1 MMAPRTE
8 RRDFYEV
15 LGVGR
20 DASPDEIQRAYRRLA
35 RTYHPDVNKDPEADE
50 RFKDVSEAYDVL
62 SDPDDRKR
70 YDMFGPDFRH
80 VPDGVDPATWAQGRA
95 SAGRRDR
102 GSRSRGSKR
111 DGRVDFG
118 ADGFDPEDLFRD
130 LFGSARRPGW
140 GSIVGADQETELT
153 ISFEEAFRGG
163 KRSVTIAGPGGTRTL
178 EVTIPPGVVEG
189 QRIRLAGQGGAGSGS
204 GPDGDLYLVV
214 RIAPHPRFRLEGRN
228 VHVEL
233 PVSPWEAA
241 LGTSVSVATPG
252 GEVQMRVPAG
262 SSCGR
267 RLRLRHRGMPNP
279 RGDAGDLLAEVK
291 IEVPHTLS
299 DDERRLFEE
308 LAKSS
313 TFDPRR
319 RR

>member
-1 MMAPRTE
+1 MMASRTE

-15 LGVGR
+15 LGVRR

-35 RTYHPDVNKDPEADE
+35 RKYHPDVNKDPEAEE

-62 SDPDDRKR
+62 SDPDDRER
-70 YDMFGPDFRH
+70 YDTFGHDFRH
-80 VPDGVDPATWAQGRA
+80 VPDGVDPATWTQAHG
-95 SAGRRDR
+95 STGRRDR
-102 GSRSRGSKR
+102 GSRSREFDR

-118 ADGFDPEDLFRD
+118 ANGFDPEDLFRD
-130 LFGSARRPGW
+130 LFDSARRPGW
-140 GSIVGADQETELT
+140 GSVAGADQETELP
-153 ISFEEAFRGG
+153 ISFDEAFRGG
-163 KRSVTIAGPGGTRTL
+163 KRSVTIAGPSGTRTL

-189 QRIRLAGQGGAGSGS
+189 QRIRLAGQGGVGSGS

-214 RIAPHPRFRLEGRN
+214 RIGPHPRFRLEGRN
-228 VHVEL
+228 VHIEV

-241 LGTSVSVATPG
+241 LGASVSIATPG
-252 GEVQMRVPAG
+252 GDVQMRIPAG

-279 RGDAGDLLAEVK
+279 RGDAGDLLAQVRIK
-291 IEVPHTLS
+291 VPRTLS